1 MDVEPYMLHP
11 KKIYLDHNATTP
23 VDPRVLEAML
33 PYFTEKFGNAS
44 STSHSFGWDAEEA
57 VGIAREQVA
66 QLIGAKPGEIYFTS
80 GATEAINLAMFGI
93 CDYKMNNG
101 NHIITCLTEHKAV
114 LDTCRELEMQGYE
127 VTYLK
132 VDNSGAID
140 LEILRK
146 SITKRTVLISL
157 MAANNET
164 GVLHPLNEIEA
175 IATAYGIPFLT
186 DATQSIGKIAFD
198 VENNLVDMAAF
209 SAHKLYG
216 PKGIG
221 ALYVRSDAPF
231 TLSRRLFGGSHERG
245 LRPGT
250 LNVPAIVGFGKACEL
265 CAHEWEKDFNRL
277 GTLRNYLENE
287 LRKSEDVQING
298 YHSPRLPHM
307 TNISFNNI
315 DGSRLIR
322 SLKNLAV
329 SQGSACTSA
338 TWQPSHVLK
347 SMGLTDEL
355 ALSSIRIGLG
365 RYTTEEEINIAISSI
380 KEAIEKLKLPA

>member
-1 MDVEPYMLHP
+1 MNFYMSQSR
-11 KKIYLDHNATTP
+11 KIYLDYNSTTP
-23 VDPRVLEAML
+23 VDPRVLECML
-33 PYFTEKFGNAS
+33 PFFSEKFGNAS
-44 STSHSFGWDAEEA
+44 SASHAFGWDAEEA
-57 VGIAREQVA
+57 VSIAREQVA
-66 QLIGAKPGEIYFTS
+66 HLIGAKPGEIYFTS

-93 CDYKMNNG
+93 CDYNMNNG
-101 NHIITCLTEHKAV
+101 NHVITCFTEHTAV
-114 LDTCRELEMQGYE
+114 LDTCLALELQGYE

-132 VDNSGAID
+132 VDKSGAID

-146 SITKRTVLISL
+146 SITKRTVLIAL

-198 VENNLVDMAAF
+198 VETTLVDMAVF

-216 PKGIG
+216 PKGVG
-221 ALYVRSDAPF
+221 ALYISNSSDIKLTP
-231 TLSRRLFGGSHERG
+231 RIFGGGHERG

-265 CAHEWEKDFNRL
+265 CGLEWEKDFNRL
-277 GTLRNYLENE
+277 GKLRDYLENE
-287 LRKSEDVQING
+287 LLKTEDVQINA
-298 YHSPRLPHM
+298 YQSPRLPHM

-365 RYTTEEEINIAISSI
+365 RFTTEEEVDIAIRSI
-380 KEAIEKLKLPA
+380 QETIEKLKLPA